1 MTNPAEPANNR
12 RRPIMRIVSN
22 GVPSR
27 TASDSKS
34 QTLQDRVY
42 VKSSPIQGLGV
53 FARRNFATGET
64 ILVRDERPVTPTR
77 PLRPERHE
85 VEQHCDWLEDG
96 RQVYLG
102 FPERHINHSCE
113 ANAFVR
119 FVNGA
124 GSVVAMRP
132 IKVNEEI
139 TNHYSINLSGGE
151 PWRCSC
157 GAGSCLG
164 MIPGSFFELPIDL
177 QVELSPF
184 LAPWFVAQHRA
195 EYRTFLELTG
205 IPDPLA

>member
-1 MTNPAEPANNR
+1 MTNPAGPANNR
-12 RRPIMRIVSN
+12 RRQVMRLVSS
-22 GVPSR
+22 GVPVR
-27 TASDSKS
+27 PTSDSRS

-42 VKSSPIQGLGV
+42 VKSSSIQGLGV

-64 ILVRDERPVTPTR
+64 ILVREERPVTPER
-77 PLRPERHE
+77 PLRPERNE
-85 VEQHCDWLEDG
+85 FEQHCDWLEDG

-102 FPERHINHSCE
+102 FPERHINHSCD

-119 FVNGA
+119 FVDGV
-124 GSVVAMRP
+124 GTVVAMRP

-157 GAGSCLG
+157 GAESCLAI
-164 MIPGSFFELPIDL
+164 IPSSFFELPIDR

-195 EYRTFLELTG
+195 EYRTFLELAG

>member
-1 MTNPAEPANNR
+1 MTPAEPVNSR
-12 RRPIMRIVSN
+12 RQFMRIVSR

-27 TASDSKS
+27 LPSQGMS

-64 ILVRDERPVTPTR
+64 ILVREERPVTAVR
-77 PLRPERHE
+77 PLRPEHRE
-85 VEQHCDWLEDG
+85 FEQHCDWLEDG

-102 FPERHINHSCE
+102 FPERHMNHSCE
-113 ANAFVR
+113 ANSFVR
-119 FVNGA
+119 FVDGA
-124 GSVVAMRP
+124 GTVVALRP
-132 IKVNEEI
+132 IKSNEEI

-151 PWRCSC
+151 PWRCNC
-157 GAGSCLG
+157 GADSCLG
-164 MIPGSFFELPIDL
+164 VIPSSFFELPIER
-177 QVELSPF
+177 QIELSPF

-195 EYRTFLELTG
+195 EYRTFLEIAG

>member
-12 RRPIMRIVSN
+12 RRQVMRIVSS
-22 GVPSR
+22 GTPER
-27 TASDSKS
+27 LTSDSRS

-64 ILVRDERPVTPTR
+64 ILVREERPVTPER

-85 VEQHCDWLEDG
+85 FEQHCDWLEDG

-124 GSVVAMRP
+124 GTVVAMRP
-132 IKVNEEI
+132 IRVNEEI

-151 PWRCSC
+151 PWRCGC
-157 GAGSCLG
+157 GAESCLG
-164 MIPGSFFELPIDL
+164 IIPSSFFELPTDRQI
-177 QVELSPF
+177 ELSPF

>member
-1 MTNPAEPANNR
+1 MTSPADSGNHR
-12 RRPIMRIVSN
+12 RRQVMRIVSS

-27 TASDSKS
+27 LTSREMSK
-34 QTLQDRVY
+34 TLPDRVY

-64 ILVRDERPVTPTR
+64 ILLREERPVTPTR

-85 VEQHCDWLEDG
+85 YEQHCDWLDDG

-102 FPERHINHSCE
+102 FPERHINHSCD

-119 FVNGA
+119 FIDGA
-124 GSVVAMRP
+124 GTVVAMRP
-132 IKVNEEI
+132 IKANEEI

-151 PWRCSC
+151 PWRCNC
-157 GAGSCLG
+157 GAESCLG
-164 MIPGSFFELPIDL
+164 VIPGSFFELPIDL

-184 LAPWFVAQHRA
+184 LAPWFVTQHRA
-195 EYRTFLELTG
+195 EYIAFLAITG